1 MHGELVHE
9 QGQQRWVRITV
20 VWRQILIFLHRS
32 GSSGLQNY
40 RAEKP
45 MKHHLV
51 FLHNAG
57 VKRLN
62 NKFWRNCVTFVTNPS
77 PYIQSV
83 KKNIFIL
90 IFWWTACSRFWTVRF
105 RLVDIHNRPFLPPL
119 PVTPPHLSFLFLSAP
134 SSGKQLSS
142 NFSDTQPNSSNYKWQ
157 PISVT
162 NIIAQRQRLLSAL
175 IGGESLDL
183 YVFRGW
189 MSNSYGR
196 TSGNPELTLARRLA
210 GIVKLFY
217 CCWHC
222 STNPAL

>member
-1 MHGELVHE
+1 
-9 QGQQRWVRITV
+9 
-20 VWRQILIFLHRS
+20 
-32 GSSGLQNY
+32 
-40 RAEKP
+40 

-51 FLHNAG
+51 FLHNTG

-62 NKFWRNCVTFVTNPS
+62 NTFWRNCTAFITNPS
-77 PYIQSV
+77 PNIQSV
-83 KKNIFIL
+83 KKHFYTHIL
-90 IFWWTACSRFWTVRF
+90 TNCRFWTERF
-105 RLVDIHNRPFLPPL
+105 RLVDIQNRPFLPSSL
-119 PVTPPHLSFLFLSAP
+119 PVTPFHLSFLFLSAP

-142 NFSDTQPNSSNYKWQ
+142 NFSDTQPNSSNYEWQ

-175 IGGESLDL
+175 IGGKSSDL

-196 TSGNPELTLARRLA
+196 TSGIPELTLARWLA
-210 GIVKLFY
+210 GIVKPLF
-217 CCWHC
+217 CWHY